1 MIKMK
6 KIQIDAKR
14 LGTIAHYIGVVSEY
28 LLVIFLAVWLNNVL
42 KLPSLFNFP
51 FRMFG
56 FILTVFGLF
65 LIDWSCW
72 LQFKIGQGTTGF
84 SEPAQKLVTSGLYG
98 IVRNPMMYGQF
109 FVFAGFGFLLDLVA
123 MFFLL
128 PVVILATHGFIVFIE
143 EPNLKRRFGQ
153 EWTDYTKRVHR
164 WFPRLSKRDNKHQ
177 ELWNEEKAEKYIKE
191 DLRFGEIDM
200 EKVI

>member
-1 MIKMK
+1 MK
-6 KIQIDAKR
+6 KIQINAKR

-65 LIDWSCW
+65 LIVWSCW
-72 LQFKIGQGTTGF
+72 LQFKIGQGSTGF
-84 SEPAQKLVTSGLYG
+84 SEPTQKLVTSGPYG

-109 FVFAGFGFLLDLVA
+109 LFFAGLGFLLDLVT
-123 MFFLL
+123 MFLL
-128 PVVILATHGFIVFIE
+128 LPIVILAMHGFIVFIE
-143 EPNLKRRFGQ
+143 EPNLKRRFSQ
-153 EWTDYTKRVHR
+153 EWTDYTEKVHR
-164 WFPRLSKRDNKHQ
+164 WFPRLSKKDNKHQ
-177 ELWNEEKAEKYIKE
+177 ERDINEKYVKE

>member
-1 MIKMK
+1 MK

-42 KLPSLFNFP
+42 KLPSLFSFS

-56 FILTVFGLF
+56 FILVAFGIF
-65 LIDWSCW
+65 LISWCCW
-72 LQFKIGQGTTGF
+72 LQFKIGQGTTSF
-84 SEPAQKLVTSGLYG
+84 SEPTMKLVTSGPYG
-98 IVRNPMMYGQF
+98 IVRNPMMLGQF
-109 FVFAGFGFLLDLVA
+109 LFFAGFGFLLNIGTT
-123 MFFLL
+123 FLL
-128 PVVILATHGFIVFIE
+128 LPIIILATHEFIVFIE

-153 EWTDYTKRVHR
+153 EWTSYTKRVHR
-164 WFPRLSKRDNKHQ
+164 WFPRLSKKDNKHQ
-177 ELWNEEKAEKYIKE
+177 ERDINEKYIKE